1 MDYTSLFANTL
12 SGLGFDLHAVYN
24 CFDPPY
30 LPETGWPLKLPN
42 IEFKHN
48 TLLLL
53 HFQDF
58 ITPCQ
63 GRILELE
70 QVERH
75 YGANADRVLVTYW
88 SHNLQKYYQ
97 GPVNLIEFS
106 NHNMATVTAIQAR
119 ESQWTNSINAKTS
132 AWQCLNGRMCLH
144 RRRAVNILQHWP
156 NGVLSYGNDIPL
168 DNWAYDTYRG
178 TENEDNFMRLL
189 PVYAKCQVNIVTETQ
204 YDEPPGIVSEKTLM
218 AMIAQQVPIVIGHQG
233 IVQDCRELGFDMFDD
248 LVDTS
253 YDSMLNDIRVEQ
265 AIMKNQDL
273 ILGKINLAPY
283 QERLQKQRSFLLDE
297 FVTGTQQR
305 YIRDAEQL
313 AKKLSAI

>member
-12 SGLGFDLHAVYN
+12 TSQGFDLHAVYN

-30 LPETGWPLKLPN
+30 RADTGWPLKLPN

-88 SHNLQKYYQ
+88 SHNLQKHYQ

-106 NHNMATVTAIQAR
+106 NHNMATVATIRAR
-119 ESQWTNSINAKTS
+119 ESQWTNQINAKTS

-144 RRRAVNILQHWP
+144 RRRAVDILQHWP

-168 DNWAYDTYRG
+168 DAWAYDTYRG

-189 PVYAKCQVNIVTETQ
+189 PIYAKCQVNIVTETQ

-253 YDSMLNDIRVEQ
+253 YDSMPNDIRVEQ
-265 AIMKNQDL
+265 AIIKNQDL

-305 YIRDAEQL
+305 YIQDVEQL

>member
-1 MDYTSLFANTL
+1 
-12 SGLGFDLHAVYN
+12 
-24 CFDPPY
+24 
-30 LPETGWPLKLPN
+30 
-42 IEFKHN
+42 
-48 TLLLL
+48 
-53 HFQDF
+53 
-58 ITPCQ
+58 
-63 GRILELE
+63 
-70 QVERH
+70 
-75 YGANADRVLVTYW
+75 
-88 SHNLQKYYQ
+88 
-97 GPVNLIEFS
+97 
-106 NHNMATVTAIQAR
+106 MATVTTIRAR
-119 ESQWTNSINAKTS
+119 ESQWTNRINAKTS

-144 RRRAVNILQHWP
+144 RRRAVDILQHWP

-168 DNWAYDTYRG
+168 DAWAYDTYRG

-253 YDSMLNDIRVEQ
+253 YDSMPNDIRVEQ
-265 AIMKNQDL
+265 AILKNQDL

-305 YIRDAEQL
+305 YIRDVEQL